1 MKRIVLFFSTLMI
14 LAGCQA
20 PTAGYGSLEGVVYP
34 KDNQD
39 KALSMVAVIYGDS
52 ATYTN
57 IDGFFRYDTI
67 PEGLQGL
74 TFKKDGYFDVVKQ

>member
-1 MKRIVLFFSTLMI
+1 MI

-67 PEGLQGL
+67 PEGLQGQERRIL
-74 TFKKDGYFDVVKQ
+74 